1 MSNTNNTNN
10 IKFLIANIDDL
21 DLDVI
26 ENAVEA
32 EFPHACPECGGT
44 GWLGDVGDEW
54 GDACSECTE
63 RGVDPLNINLKL
75 LEGGVSPTAGVNLF
89 DPTRPPCTL
98 RDVLTLK
105 EVKLWGHPAKKP
117 KWADE

>member
-1 MSNTNNTNN
+1 MTYLNTSV
-10 IKFLIANIDDL
+10 KPD
-21 DLDVI
+21 
-26 ENAVEA
+26 
-32 EFPHACPECGGT
+32 GGT
-44 GWLGDVGDEW
+44 GWLGDVGEEW
-54 GDACSECTE
+54 GDACGECTE

-105 EVKLWGHPAKKP
+105 DRERRFM
-117 KWADE
+117 